1 MIRKGS
7 CHCGA
12 VQFTAEFP
20 DARLVASRCNC
31 SICGRT
37 GTLMTFVP
45 ASALEVTQGGELY
58 VDYQFGKK
66 SIHHGFCKVCGVRP
80 YGSGVG
86 GEGPMAM
93 INVGCLEGVD
103 VRDHADAMVYDG
115 AAL

>member
-1 MIRKGS
+1 MKYEGS
-7 CHCGA
+7 CHCRGIR
-12 VQFTAEFP
+12 FTVETDLAQ
-20 DARLVASRCNC
+20 VMRCNC

-45 ASALEVTQGGELY
+45 ASALEQTQGEELY

-80 YGSGVG
+80 YGSGA
-86 GEGPMAM
+86 GEHGPMAM

-103 VRDHADAMVYDG
+103 VRDHADAKIYDG
-115 AAL
+115 AAV

>member
-1 MIRKGS
+1 MKYEGS
-7 CHCGA
+7 CHCRGIR
-12 VQFTAEFP
+12 FTVET
-20 DARLVASRCNC
+20 DLEQVMRCNC

-37 GTLMTFVP
+37 GTLMTFVR

-115 AAL
+115 TAL

>member
-1 MIRKGS
+1 MKYEGS
-7 CHCGA
+7 CHCRGIR
-12 VQFTAEFP
+12 FTVET
-20 DARLVASRCNC
+20 DLEQVMRCNC